1 VFWKKFLKLVQNRFF
16 IFSLIITF
24 LFGLL
29 GFRLAYLTVD
39 MGDYYYNMAQERKRI
54 KMTLKGTRG
63 DILDRNGIPLA
74 VNRQIY
80 VAQVDRRWLPTDN
93 KEVNDILMKAIEII
107 EQNGDTVI
115 DNIPIKSGV
124 KVYEGII
131 PHAAEGFYYEFL
143 TNDSETIVKR
153 YNAWRKDAG
162 IKEDLPADQMLQ
174 ALRERYEIDPSI
186 SDEMARKIISIR
198 LDMYMNRYKQD
209 EPIKIAE
216 NISERTVSHL
226 ETYSDDLP
234 GIQTSI
240 ELGRYYPYGTS
251 AQHIIGYVGRITE
264 NNIEEYEKSHG
275 RSMED
280 AGYNIFGDKYGQDGI
295 EAYAEY
301 WLTGNTSDKQGYL
314 EAEVDSSRRI
324 IKVLDEQLPQN
335 GNDVVLTIDSRLQRA
350 TEKIL
355 EEELAK
361 MREGIEP
368 YNGDNQAPLAN
379 TAAAVVLDVNT
390 GEILTMASYANSEYV
405 FDLNDFARGITTEE
419 YNHLANDPARPLFA
433 IAFQGGQLPGSVIKM
448 LVGIAALEEGKVTIS
463 ETILDRI
470 RLRESAPACWSSR
483 GHGRI
488 NLMDALKVS
497 CNYYF
502 TAIGDRMGIEEF
514 HKWAEAYGLHGPTGL
529 ELLKIGGKTDFN
541 IIANPEVVEEIRRN
555 NAFNTVKSIMRS
567 KYEVELTDEQAWDLV
582 DIDLQYSKLVEYLR
596 NQGIF
601 DAEDQTVHQAAN
613 DILSRF
619 YEGRWSDWEFLRVFI
634 GQSASSVS
642 PLAIARYVA
651 ALVNGSRV
659 METHVLK
666 EVRSKNGTVIE
677 KTEPVYKQLD
687 VKDEYVA
694 AVKEGMRRVVYESG
708 GTAVSVFKDI
718 DPSITLGG
726 KTGTA
731 QTKPGQIEKNTGW
744 FVAFTPYEEPEIAIA
759 VVVPNGKTSGNA
771 APIGRRII
779 EEYYK
784 LMKSEPSNLL
794 PEYNQMVQ

>member
-1 VFWKKFLKLVQNRFF
+1 MFWKKFIKLIQNRFF

-24 LFGLL
+24 MFGLL

-39 MGDYYYNMAQERKRI
+39 MGEHYYNMAQERKRI
-54 KMTLKGTRG
+54 QVTLKGARG

-74 VNRQIY
+74 VNRQIH
-80 VAQVDRRWLPTDN
+80 VAQVDRRWLPADG
-93 KEVNDILMKAIEII
+93 EEINDILMKAIEII
-107 EQNGDTVI
+107 EENGDTVI

-124 KVYEGII
+124 KVYNGII
-131 PHAAEGFYYEFL
+131 PHAAEGFYYDFSTE
-143 TNDSETIVKR
+143 DAETMIKR
-153 YNAWRKDAG
+153 YNAWRKDAD

-174 ALRERYEIDPSI
+174 ALRKRYEIDPAV

-216 NISERTVSHL
+216 NISDRTVSHL
-226 ETYSDDLP
+226 ETYSNELP

-264 NNIEEYEKSHG
+264 NNIEAYERTHG
-275 RSMED
+275 RPMED
-280 AGYNIFGDKYGQDGI
+280 AGYNIFNDKYGQDGI

-301 WLTGNTSDKQGYL
+301 WLTGSTLDKHGYL
-314 EAEVDSSRRI
+314 EAEVDASRRV
-324 IKVLDEQLPQN
+324 IKVLDEQLPKN
-335 GNDVVLTIDSRLQRA
+335 GNDVVLTIDSRLQRK
-350 TEKIL
+350 TEEIL
-355 EEELAK
+355 AEELEK

-368 YNGDNQAPLAN
+368 YDGDNQAPLAN
-379 TAAAVVLDVNT
+379 TGAAVVLDVNT
-390 GEILTMASYANSEYV
+390 GEILAMASYANSEYEY
-405 FDLNDFARGITTEE
+405 DLNDFARGITTEE
-419 YNHLANDPARPLFA
+419 YRNLENDPAQPLFA

-448 LVGIAALEEGKVTIS
+448 LVGMAALEEGKVTVS

-470 RLRESAPACWSSR
+470 RLRESGPACWSSR
-483 GHGRI
+483 GHGRVNI
-488 NLMDALKVS
+488 MDALKVS

-502 TAIGDRMGIEEF
+502 TAIGDRLDIWDF

-529 ELLKIGGKTDFN
+529 ELLNIDGKTDFN
-541 IIANPEVVEEIRRN
+541 VIANPDVVEEIRRN
-555 NAFNTVKSIMRS
+555 NAFNTTKSIMRN
-567 KYEVELTDEQAWDLV
+567 KYGIELTDEQVWDLV

-596 NQGIF
+596 TQGIF
-601 DAEDQTVHQAAN
+601 EEDDQTVHQAAN

-659 METHVLK
+659 MDTHVLK
-666 EVRSKNGTVIE
+666 EVRSKDGKLLHE
-677 KTEPVYKQLD
+677 TEPEYKQLD
-687 VKDEYVA
+687 VRDEHVA
-694 AVKEGMRRVVYESG
+694 AIKEGMRRVIYEPG
-708 GTAVSVFKDI
+708 GTAVRAFADM

-731 QTKPGQIEKNTGW
+731 QTKPGQIERNTGW

-784 LMKSEPSNLL
+784 LMKGEEANSL
-794 PEYNQMVQ
+794 PEYDQMVP